1 MNIWNRVTKGMQPA
15 DFTLPNADGNKMLLE
30 YVDGIIMDLLTSN
43 QTFKPNKNLFLIL
56 KETERVGIPESS
68 ESLYQSDYDEVS

>member
-1 MNIWNRVTKGMQPA
+1 MYIRKSIGFFTFKSYKEMNIWNRVTKGMQPA

-43 QTFKPNKNLFLIL
+43 QTIKPKKISF
-56 KETERVGIPESS
+56 
-68 ESLYQSDYDEVS
+68 QF